1 MPDHVTPRPL
11 NFLFAFLQQHH
22 HWSRELQRRE
32 SFQALAPF
40 PGTKDA
46 AKRLF
51 SVLHGIANTQSQ
63 PKMGNL
69 GPFWRQLHGFI
80 SRNPAPS
87 RLTFTEHLEKSVNQ
101 SPKGERPWERLFN
114 ALRAQSGWG
123 DKTSALF
130 VKTAL
135 RIHSDPT
142 QLHFWNDTDNGA
154 IDPRDRLYVPVD
166 AVIRV
171 IFDELGVFAKPDF
184 KKINSFL
191 AAHYLPGEM
200 LIWDDLWFWGFFTQ
214 EVHDETRVLRW
225 NSDKFWCT
233 KSSPFADEHKV
244 EVLAAEFLKILRNPT
259 ERSVANQH
267 ADRED

>member
-1 MPDHVTPRPL
+1 MPDHVTSRPL
-11 NFLFAFLQQHH
+11 NSLFAFLQQHH
-22 HWSRELQRRE
+22 HWNLELQRRE

-40 PGTKDA
+40 PGTDDA

-63 PKMGNL
+63 PKMEAL
-69 GPFWRQLHGFI
+69 GRFWRQLHKFT
-80 SRNPAPS
+80 SQDPAPT
-87 RLTFTEHLEKSVNQ
+87 RLAFTEHLEKAVNQ
-101 SPKGERPWERLFN
+101 SPKGKGPWERLFN

-142 QLHFWNDTDNGA
+142 LLHFWNDTDDGA
-154 IDPRDRLYVPVD
+154 IDPQDRLYVPVD
-166 AVIRV
+166 AVISV
-171 IFDELGVFAKPDF
+171 IFDELGVVAKPDF

-191 AAHYLPGEM
+191 ADHYLPREM

-214 EVHDETRVLRW
+214 EVREKTRVLGW

-233 KSSPFADEHKV
+233 RSSPFTDEHKV
-244 EVLAAEFLKILRNPT
+244 KVLAAEFLQILRNPT
-259 ERSVANQH
+259 GRSVPS
-267 ADRED
+267 